1 MTSAGSS
8 CTCSLHHNAHVY
20 SFHGWESF
28 NSDSLK
34 AKCKCDWSMYSERK
48 RAGYK
53 HHKIKAGAENALYVY
68 IPSITNDS
76 FGNLNISIIL
86 EWLELYRLGCLQF
99 SQMLPI
105 CSTLTVIIKLII
117 IRHTCMVYFSW
128 S

>member
-1 MTSAGSS
+1 MVHP
-8 CTCSLHHNAHVY
+8 CSQYYKFSLMVLFHPIQVFLGHSGAHDVEGNELPRLVY
-20 SFHGWESF
+20 ISRE
-28 NSDSLK
+28 
-34 AKCKCDWSMYSERK
+34 K
-48 RAGYK
+48 RPDFRN
-53 HHKIKAGAENALYVY
+53 HKKAGAENALYVY